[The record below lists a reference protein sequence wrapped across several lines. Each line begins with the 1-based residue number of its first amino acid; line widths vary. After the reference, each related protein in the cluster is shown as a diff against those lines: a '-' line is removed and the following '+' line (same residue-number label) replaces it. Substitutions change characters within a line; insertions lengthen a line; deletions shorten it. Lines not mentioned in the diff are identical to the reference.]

1 MIHKF
6 SLIYFSLATA
16 IVGTAGAAPKDELKI
31 AVNAEFD
38 TIHPIVNTMAAGGLI
53 QDAIMRPLVM
63 ITPDGK
69 PKAVLIKEIPTIEN
83 KKAQLFTDK
92 TGKHLKADLEFIDNA
107 QWGDGKPVTCK
118 DLEAGWKVGS
128 NDLVATPN
136 RDDYDN
142 VQDIVIDKANPKK
155 CSIIFKKP
163 QYNFF
168 VSFPRLLPAHLELP
182 VFEKYKGKVL
192 SYERNSLYSS
202 KITEPG
208 LYNGPYRVSELKQG
222 SHVVLV
228 PNEKFY
234 GPKPYFKKVI
244 FKFILNS
251 TSMEANLMSG
261 NVDMT
266 SSSGMS
272 FDQTLAFDKKVKSQN
287 LPYEV
292 KYVAGSMYAHIELNL
307 DNSILK
313 DLKVRQAL
321 LHGFNR
327 TEMGKSFFDGKQP
340 PALHF
345 STPLDEWFTDDP
357 KLITV
362 YPYSKMKAQRML
374 DEAGWKMGPD
384 GYRYKDGKKMSL
396 TMTNVA
402 DNKMNEMIAVY
413 LQGQWKQLGLEVI
426 LKSFPGRVFFGEILR
441 QRKFEMAALTWV
453 ESPNMVPQGTMSS
466 EMVPSQGNG
475 WSGHNR
481 SGWRNKEVDKLLAQA
496 GEEFDQKKRIDI
508 MRKILKIYTDELP
521 QLPSYYRSNTSIIP
535 KGLKGYEMSGH
546 NNSEYLQIENWHF

>member
-1 MIHKF
+1 MTKVLSCVSLLTF
-6 SLIYFSLATA
+6 STITALAA
-16 IVGTAGAAPKDELKI
+16 SPKDELRI

-38 TIHPIVNTMAAGGLI
+38 TIHPIVNTMAAGGLV

-63 ITPDGK
+63 ITPNGK
-69 PKAVLIKEIPTIEN
+69 PQAVLIKEIPTIEN
-83 KKAQLFTDK
+83 KKAQLITDK
-92 TGKHLKADLEFIDNA
+92 TGTHLKADLEFIDNA

-118 DLEAGWKVGS
+118 DLEAGWKIGS

-142 VQDIVIDKANPKK
+142 VKDIVIDKTNPKK
-155 CSIIFKKP
+155 CSVIFEKA
-163 QYNFF
+163 QYNFY
-168 VSFPRLLPAHLELP
+168 VSMPRLIPAHLEMP
-182 VFEKYKGKVL
+182 VFEKYKGQVL
-192 SYERNSLYSS
+192 TYERNSLYAS

-208 LYNGPYRVSELKQG
+208 LYNGPYRVAELKQG
-222 SHVVLV
+222 SHIVLV

-234 GPKPYFKKVI
+234 GKKPYFKKVI

-272 FDQTLAFDKKVKSQN
+272 FDQTLAFDKKVQSQN

-313 DLKVRQAL
+313 DLNVRKAL
-321 LHGFNR
+321 NFSFNR
-327 TEMGKSFFDGKQP
+327 AEMAKSFFDGKQP

-345 STPLDEWFTDDP
+345 STPFDEWYTDDP
-357 KLITV
+357 KFITL
-362 YPYSKMKAQRML
+362 YPYSRIKAQRLL
-374 DEAGWKMGPD
+374 DEAGWKMEKD

-413 LQGQWKQLGLEVI
+413 LQNQWKQLGLEVV
-426 LKSFPGRVFFGEILR
+426 LKSFPARIFFGEILR

-466 EMVPSQGNG
+466 TMVPSQGNG

-481 SGWRNKEVDKLLAQA
+481 SGWRNKEVDKLLVQA
-496 GEEFDQKKRIDI
+496 SEEFNTAKRTEI
-508 MRKILKIYTDELP
+508 MHKVLKAYTEELP

-546 NNSEYLQIENWHF
+546 NNSEYLRIENWHF

>member
-6 SLIYFSLATA
+6 TLISFSLAT
-16 IVGTAGAAPKDELKI
+16 VFTATTWSAPKDELKI

-38 TIHPIVNTMAAGGLI
+38 TIHPLVNTMAAGGLI

-63 ITPDGK
+63 ITPQGK

-83 KKAQLFTDK
+83 KKARLFTDK
-92 TGKHLKADLEFIDNA
+92 TGKHLKADVEFIDNA
-107 QWGDGKPVTCK
+107 MWGDGKPVTCK
-118 DLEAGWKVGS
+118 DLHAGWKVGS

-142 VQDIVIDKANPKK
+142 VQDIVIDNANPKK
-155 CSIIFKKP
+155 CSIIFKRP
-163 QYNFF
+163 QYNYY

-182 VFEKYKGKVL
+182 IFEKHKGHVL
-192 SYERNSLYSS
+192 AYERNSLYSS

-234 GPKPYFKKVI
+234 GTKPYFKKVI

-272 FDQTLAFDKKVKSQN
+272 FDQTLAFEKKVKAQN

-321 LHGFNR
+321 LLGFNR
-327 TEMGKSFFDGKQP
+327 SEMGKSFFDGKQP
-340 PALHF
+340 PAIHF

-357 KLITV
+357 KLVTI

-466 EMVPSQGNG
+466 EMVPSKGNG

-481 SGWRNKEVDKLLAQA
+481 SGWKNKEVDKLLVQA
-496 GEEFDQKKRIDI
+496 GEEFDQKKRIEI
-508 MRKILKIYTDELP
+508 MHKILKIYTEELP

>member
-1 MIHKF
+1 MLHSWVII
-6 SLIYFSLATA
+6 SIALLQSPVALAK
-16 IVGTAGAAPKDELKI
+16 PKDELRI

-38 TIHPIVNTMAAGGLI
+38 TIHPIVNTMAAGGLV

-63 ITPDGK
+63 ITPNGK
-69 PKAVLIKEIPTIEN
+69 PQAVLIKEIPTIEN
-83 KKAQLFTDK
+83 KKAQLITDK
-92 TGKHLKADLEFIDNA
+92 TGTHLKADLEFIDNA

-118 DLEAGWKVGS
+118 DLEAGWKIGS

-142 VQDIVIDKANPKK
+142 VKDIVIDKTNPKK
-155 CSIIFKKP
+155 CSVIFEKA
-163 QYNFF
+163 QYNFY
-168 VSFPRLLPAHLELP
+168 VSMPRLIPAHLEMP
-182 VFEKYKGKVL
+182 VFEKYKGQVL
-192 SYERNSLYSS
+192 TYERNSLYAS

-208 LYNGPYRVSELKQG
+208 LYNGPYRVAELKQG
-222 SHVVLV
+222 SHIVLV

-234 GPKPYFKKVI
+234 GKKPYFKKVI

-272 FDQTLAFDKKVKSQN
+272 FDQTLAFDKKVQSQN

-313 DLKVRQAL
+313 DLNVRKAL
-321 LHGFNR
+321 NFSFNR
-327 TEMGKSFFDGKQP
+327 SEMAKSFFDGKQP

-345 STPLDEWFTDDP
+345 STPFDEWYTDDP
-357 KLITV
+357 KIITL
-362 YPYSKMKAQRML
+362 YPYSRIKAQRLL
-374 DEAGWKMGPD
+374 DEAGWKMEKD

-413 LQGQWKQLGLEVI
+413 LQNQWKQLGLEVV
-426 LKSFPGRVFFGEILR
+426 LKSFPARIFFGEILR

-453 ESPNMVPQGTMSS
+453 ESPNMVPVGTMSS
-466 EMVPSQGNG
+466 TMVPSQGNG

-481 SGWRNKEVDKLLAQA
+481 SGWRNKEVDKLLVQA
-496 GEEFDQKKRIDI
+496 SEEFNTVKRTEI
-508 MRKILKIYTDELP
+508 MHKVLKAYTEELP